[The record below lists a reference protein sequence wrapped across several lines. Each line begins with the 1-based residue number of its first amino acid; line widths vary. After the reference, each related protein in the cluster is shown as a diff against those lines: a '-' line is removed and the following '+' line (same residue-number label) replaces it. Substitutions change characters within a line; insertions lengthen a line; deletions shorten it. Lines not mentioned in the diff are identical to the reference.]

1 VGKGHPPIPC
11 PQAYTQA
18 EAKGERDN
26 PDLHFNK
33 AVVLKYQADFPEAY
47 GELLK
52 AMELDPS
59 LKVAFPLPH
68 HRTGGSALDRFG
80 PSWRSDIELSS
91 LQLQL

>member
-1 VGKGHPPIPC
+1 MGKRHPHAPC

-59 LKVAFPLPH
+59 LKVAPPLSHIIGQPA
-68 HRTGGSALDRFG
+68 RPGPGSFRSLVAFG
-80 PSWRSDIELSS
+80 Y
-91 LQLQL
+91 